1 MVRSNSDIATIIA
14 GLKTNRA
21 IRDTAIEAAA
31 AALDSSDSIN
41 AARLRD
47 AKHTVEIS
55 NDIKLCVECKI
66 KKDSAGDVLGVVH
79 IRYRLVD
86 NVSQYGDGGSQTL
99 TTQGLNTILVDEA
112 VTVTGA
118 TTVENL

>member
-21 IRDTAIEAAA
+21 ARDTAIESAAA
-31 AALDSSDSIN
+31 TLDGSDSTN

-47 AKHTVEIS
+47 AKHTVEIA
-55 NDIKLCVECKI
+55 NDIKLCVKCKI
-66 KKDSAGDVLGVVH
+66 KKNGVGDVLGVVH

-86 NVSQYGDGGSQTL
+86 SVIQYGDGGSETL
-99 TTQGLNTILVDEA
+99 TMQGLNTILVDEA
-112 VTVTGA
+112 VAVTGA